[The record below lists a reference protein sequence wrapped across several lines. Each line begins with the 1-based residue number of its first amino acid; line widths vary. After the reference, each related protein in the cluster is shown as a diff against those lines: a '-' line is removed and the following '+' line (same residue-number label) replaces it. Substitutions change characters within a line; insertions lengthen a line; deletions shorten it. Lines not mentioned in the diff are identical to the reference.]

1 MPHPPDLREDVDG
14 GRAGVQLASP
24 VVRYPDGREAAL
36 QSPHSVLGSAD
47 PLDSSGPLPLLAQ
60 PDGVLPAEGGIYLV
74 VDEGG
79 EAGGRDVFVDQG
91 VVVGRL
97 GEEVPR
103 PSWSLQSWW

>member
-47 PLDSSGPLPLLAQ
+47 PLDSSGSLPLLAQ
-60 PDGVLPAEGGIYLV
+60 PDSVLPTEGRIYLV
-74 VDEGG
+74 VDEGR
-79 EAGGRDVFVDQG
+79 EAGGWDVLVDQS
-91 VVVGRL
+91 VVVGRV
-97 GEEVPR
+97 GEKVPR
-103 PSWSLQSWW
+103 PGWPLQSW